1 MDEDLKRG
9 VVMFMGSRLQAIK
22 DLIQVLK
29 TVTHLFRS
37 KIITQQIFLLLAF
50 KDEIHV

>member
-1 MDEDLKRG
+1 MATEGSCGKGMDEDLKRG

-22 DLIQVLK
+22 DLIQVFK

-37 KIITQQIFLLLAF
+37 K
-50 KDEIHV
+50 